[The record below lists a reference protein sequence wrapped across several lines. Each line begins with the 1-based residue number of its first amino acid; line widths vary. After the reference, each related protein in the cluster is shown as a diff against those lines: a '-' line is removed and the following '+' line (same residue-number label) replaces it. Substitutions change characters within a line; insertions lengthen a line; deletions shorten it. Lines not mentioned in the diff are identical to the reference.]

1 MISSQISYSQP
12 FLHHGSHNFKAF
24 EVCVGFRFKVIKL
37 SLTRKAEHYRFRCGL
52 QVYISNF
59 KSKQR
64 TSTCLQYTIIC
75 VVYSTCWY
83 GTHVHTQNTHIY
95 INRGLLATTAL
106 KIVPSIIH
114 RMASHHSI
122 AHSSDR

>member
-83 GTHVHTQNTHIY
+83 GTHVHTQNIH
-95 INRGLLATTAL
+95 RGLLAFGNNNFENRPIHHPSHGIASFHSAL
-106 KIVPSIIH
+106 IG
-114 RMASHHSI
+114 
-122 AHSSDR
+122 